1 METSSEKNTFVV
13 KKGHL
18 NKISQIN
25 DSIEQDQERL
35 NDALE
40 KINKASAPVNVKSFI
55 GLAKNNSVQES
66 LTKVY
71 DELSNYIEECGEA
84 IRSTNNNLVNV
95 LDLVAILTKIEA
107 DLYEKIGSV
116 SLGKRKLLEK
126 FDQYCEEQNI
136 NNENVKELLKIS
148 LQRDRSLLSQL
159 NNLNKKTDRIQQYLG
174 INNKVNFYTKTI
186 NSLWFKTV
194 ISLFA
199 IGSFVILVLQYFK
212 VNPF

>member
-25 DSIEQDQERL
+25 DSIEQDQDRL
-35 NDALE
+35 NEALE
-40 KINKASAPVNVKSFI
+40 KINKASAPVNVKSCI
-55 GLAKNNSVQES
+55 GLAKKNSVEES
-66 LTKVY
+66 LTHVY
-71 DELSNYIEECGEA
+71 DELSNYIEICGDV
-84 IRSTNNNLVNV
+84 IRSTNNNLINV

-148 LQRDRSLLSQL
+148 LQRDHSLLRQL
-159 NNLNKKTDRIQQYLG
+159 NNLNKKTDGIQQHLG
-174 INNKVNFYTKTI
+174 INTRTTFYTKML
-186 NSLWFKTV
+186 NSVWFKTI

-199 IGSFVILVLQYFK
+199 IGSFIILAFLYFK
-212 VNPF
+212 IYPV